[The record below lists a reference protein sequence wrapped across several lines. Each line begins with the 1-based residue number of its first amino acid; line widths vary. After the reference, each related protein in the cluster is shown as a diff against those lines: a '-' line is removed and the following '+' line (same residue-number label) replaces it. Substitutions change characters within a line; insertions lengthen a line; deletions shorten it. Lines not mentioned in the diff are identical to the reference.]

1 MRFND
6 TLKIDLDN
14 LTSSR
19 RTQGS
24 SVRVSKLA
32 FQDNAQQPL
41 ARTYHASCLVRNFMV
56 VIGGE
61 ANSDLKDFWALD
73 LDFNVWRKPEV

>member
-6 TLKIDLDN
+6 TLRIDLEEHN
-14 LTSSR
+14 NSAKKVTGRL
-19 RTQGS
+19 
-24 SVRVSKLA
+24 SKV
-32 FQDNAQQPL
+32 QYQENSPVPS

-61 ANSDLKDFWALD
+61 ASADLKDFWALD
-73 LDFNVWRKPEV
+73 LDQGIWRKPEI